1 MITAS
6 DVERFLPEDLA
17 RATLVGRIADPTQDG
32 DPCVVMLREGQVLD
46 ITHVAP
52 TVSDLLEQGDL
63 AQLLRQQTGRREW
76 PLEQVVKD
84 TLAQSQHAVR
94 FIAPCDLQV
103 IKACGVTFVGSML
116 ERVIEE
122 KASGDPLKADR
133 IRSSISE
140 IVGSAIQQVR
150 PGSPQAAK
158 VKEFL
163 QSNDLWSQYLEV
175 GIGPDAEV
183 FTKAPVLSSAGSG
196 EDIGILSKSEWNNP
210 EPELVLAVDSQGHV
224 KGVTLGNDVN
234 LRDVE
239 GRSALLLGKAKDNN
253 GSCAIGP
260 FIRIFDD
267 NFTIDDARTLQISLS
282 IQGEDGYALE
292 GHSSLSEISRDLLD
306 LVSQTIGAHHQYPD
320 GVMLFT
326 GTLFAPTDDR
336 GANGQ
341 GFTHQVGDR
350 VAISTPAL
358 GALVNTVRHSEAL
371 PPWTFGISKLMRSL
385 QRRGFL

>member
-1 MITAS
+1 MITAL
-6 DVERFLPEDLA
+6 DTERFLPEDYV
-17 RATLVGRIADPTQDG
+17 RATLVGRIADPAHDG
-32 DPCVVMLREGQVLD
+32 DPCVVIVREGLVLD
-46 ITHVAP
+46 ITHIAS
-52 TVSDLLEQGDL
+52 TVSELLEQDDL
-63 AQLLRQQTGRREW
+63 VAFLRHQTGRREW
-76 PLEQVVKD
+76 PLEQVVQNS
-84 TLAQSQHAVR
+84 LAQRQDAVR

-122 KASGDPLKADR
+122 KASGDPLKADK

-140 IVGSAIQQVR
+140 IVGSAIQSVR
-150 PGSPQAAK
+150 PGSPEAAK

-183 FTKAPVLSSAGSG
+183 FTKSPVLSSVGSG
-196 EDIGILSKSEWNNP
+196 EDIGILRKSEWNNP
-210 EPELVLAVDSQGHV
+210 EPELVLAVDSQGHI

-234 LRDVE
+234 LRDIE

-260 FIRIFDD
+260 LIRVFDD
-267 NFTIDDARTLQISLS
+267 NFTIDDARMLQISLS
-282 IQGEDGYALE
+282 IQGEDGYGLE

-306 LVSQTIGAHHQYPD
+306 LVSQTIGTHHQYPD

-336 GANGQ
+336 GEKGQ
-341 GFTHQVGDR
+341 GFTHKVGDR
-350 VAISTPAL
+350 VTISAAAL
-358 GALVNTVRHSEAL
+358 GALVNTVRHSEDL
-371 PPWTFGISKLMRSL
+371 RPWTFGIRQLMRSL

>member
-1 MITAS
+1 MMTSSEI
-6 DVERFLPEDLA
+6 ERFLPQDLE
-17 RATLVGRIADPTQDG
+17 RATLVGRIADPEHG
-32 DPCVVMLREGQVLD
+32 GAPCIVVVRDGQVVD
-46 ITHVAP
+46 ITHVAS
-52 TVSDLLEQGDL
+52 TISGLLEQDNVVEFLG
-63 AQLLRQQTGRREW
+63 QQAGRREW
-76 PLEQVVKD
+76 QLGQVVGN
-84 TLAQSQHAVR
+84 TLAQRNDAVR

-133 IRSSISE
+133 IRASISD
-140 IVGSAIQQVR
+140 IVGTAIQKVR
-150 PGSPQAAK
+150 PGSPEAAK

-196 EDIGILSKSEWNNP
+196 EDIGILRKSEWNNP
-210 EPELVLAVDSQGHV
+210 EPELVLAVDSQGRV

-234 LRDVE
+234 LRDIE

-253 GSCAIGP
+253 GSCAMGP
-260 FIRIFDD
+260 FIRVFDN
-267 NFTIDDARTLQISLS
+267 NFTIDDARALEISLS
-282 IQGEDGYALE
+282 IRGEDGYVLE

-306 LVSQTIGAHHQYPD
+306 LVSQTIGHHHQYPD
-320 GVMLFT
+320 GLMLFT

-336 GANGQ
+336 GIKGQ
-341 GFTHQVGDR
+341 GFTHEVGDR
-350 VAISTPAL
+350 VSISTPAL
-358 GALVNTVRHSEAL
+358 GSLVNTVRHSEAL
-371 PPWTFGISKLMRSL
+371 PPWTFGIRQLMLSL
-385 QRRGFL
+385 QQRGML